1 MHTFCSQDHSVH
13 CSDGSEDERRR
24 FLINLLHLLQ
34 SSILMRGLLF
44 VVLLLCVA
52 GQSSDERARAML
64 ARMSEAEK
72 LSWVAGSDSPSSGP
86 SHYVGVLP
94 SIPRL
99 GLPAVTME
107 DGPQG
112 VADGTRDTVAWPSA
126 ATVGQT
132 WSEPLYRQCALP
144 LLSLFFLLSLS
155 HGFLL

>member
-1 MHTFCSQDHSVH
+1 
-13 CSDGSEDERRR
+13 
-24 FLINLLHLLQ
+24 
-34 SSILMRGLLF
+34 MRGLLF
-44 VVLLLCVA
+44 VVLMLCVA

-126 ATVGQT
+126 ATVGQI
-132 WSEPLYRQCALP
+132 WSEPLYYQCALP

-155 HGFLL
+155 WLSSLDAAALGAEQRVRTHYYDCDYSMAHLIIV